1 MRKFL
6 SFAALLAL
14 LSGCA
19 QADGVN
25 EKLPVAVD
33 APETLYAEFDTESGD
48 KEDETR
54 TYVVDEWMLRWHE
67 GDEIS
72 FFPVTYNMRYR
83 FNGET
88 GDNGGSF
95 SKLTTDLVTGNELP
109 TRYALY
115 PYQDYTTISDE
126 GRITYHFPDQQIYGE
141 KSFGRGA
148 NVMVAETENH
158 DDNVLRFKNVGGY
171 LKLQIYSSEQRWL
184 DYIELEGNNGERITG
199 EAYIESSYGW
209 DPWVEMSENAG
220 TMLTLDCVDTEHWV
234 DIAISTDPEN
244 PTDFWFVLPPTY
256 FDNGITVRIYDT
268 EGNICTKSTYNWIP
282 VERNCI
288 QPLSTFEFV
297 ADGGNQGGE
306 DGPSYDDGVIYYDN
320 FDGEEATKTYGS
332 SGTSWPYIDE
342 FPQFANPVGPA
353 AENVTY
359 SGRGI
364 TVRSNSTSN
373 SQYSDYAGSGSNNLF
388 FGNSAENAELI
399 ISDIILDTTQKNYKL
414 TFGAQ
419 KYLIEGGTFQTN
431 EFHVFISSDYGS
443 NWQELEYSYAGTEE
457 GQWNVAT
464 AEISFDVVPETLYI
478 GFLAD
483 VAAAYRIDDVCL
495 EASNGGGNEDFSVS
509 FDIEYGDNNLAF
521 VTAIPNF
528 NSNYY
533 FNIIGKDILEYYGVY
548 GNDDETMQLLA
559 MGMDVI
565 NSSNWT
571 RVKVLTPGHE
581 YVAVAFN
588 VDAYNGVFQE
598 VFSIPEVEPVD
609 PSTLFTYDNLETTTT
624 GFSMDVTSMSDNNNV
639 WGYYVWEKRRFDET
653 IANDPKGAIVSRS
666 YAQLGNLMVDY
677 GYSYDEFFT
686 FMEDFMGGYHSRNI
700 SWFEPLENNT
710 EYVVVM
716 FYMNPDVFNPLYVH
730 DYNYVAVPFKTNAPE
745 SDSTPMLDIA
755 ISNFSYN
762 GESYSLSF
770 NIKTDYSAMDLLIGV
785 QLWESF
791 DFEKYWDPND
801 WSQIKGFFIIRESI
815 EAYKLA
821 AAKSDEGAII
831 SYNNLN
837 RQELVFFFEAKN
849 YDNASTYYAIHIT
862 DDMFPTEPT
871 VIPVN
876 PEDCEWAD
884 VYLSLPTEEDA
895 VNGWYPYQHVFIH
908 IAGTDIVSGR
918 IAFVN
923 ADDTSVEDILANL
936 GQSLDASWLET
947 INSGSVLGLVAA
959 AGPSSVCRL
968 VAELTNAN
976 GDIVRFDRVIT
987 TTEAVPYPDMEKWV
1001 GTWSLSA
1008 DQVVNWTYVDGAYNG
1023 PILIDQSATYDI
1035 TIEPATDIAYNIVR
1049 VYGLTS
1055 LTTSNGEP
1063 ISVLAY
1069 IHNDGYLILETGTA
1083 SIEQINESEFTYWLP
1098 YVQTSNGVEVI
1109 PAYSDALYL
1118 TLSEDGLTATTASRG
1133 SIEYN
1138 GEVYD
1143 VIGMDVFAFDGNTG
1157 AIREMFNPETMPE
1170 VNSPAGN
1177 ITLTRTS
1184 SAAKAAYAPTKRT
1197 SVANGTFKIE
1207 MVK

>member
-6 SFAALLAL
+6 SFAAVLAL

-19 QADGVN
+19 QSDGVN
-25 EKLPVAVD
+25 DRLPITVD
-33 APETLYAEFDTESGD
+33 TPETLYAEFDNERGEN
-48 KEDETR
+48 EDETR
-54 TYVVDEWMLRWHE
+54 TYVEDEWMLRWHE

-72 FFPVTYNMRYR
+72 FFPVTYNMCYR
-83 FNGET
+83 FNGQT
-88 GDNGGSF
+88 GDNGGTF
-95 SKLTTDLVTGNELP
+95 SKLTTDIVTGNELP
-109 TRYALY
+109 TRYAVY
-115 PYQDYTTISDE
+115 PYREDTKISDE
-126 GRITYHFPDQQIYGE
+126 GHITYYFPEEQQWAE

-148 NVMVAETENH
+148 NVMVAATENH

-171 LKLQIYSSEQRWL
+171 LKLQIYSPEQRWL
-184 DYIELEGNNGERITG
+184 DYLVLEGNNGERIAG
-199 EAYIESSYGW
+199 EARIEAYYDGE
-209 DPWVEMSENAG
+209 PWVEMTENAS
-220 TMLTLDCVDTEHWV
+220 TRITYDCVDTQHWV
-234 DIAISTDPEN
+234 DLAISTDAEN
-244 PTDFWFVLPPTY
+244 PTDLWIVLPPTY

-268 EGNICTKSTYNWIP
+268 EGNVCTKSTNNWIP
-282 VERNCI
+282 IDRNYV

-297 ADGGNQGGE
+297 ADGDNGGE
-306 DGPSYDDGVIYYDN
+306 EDAQIKIYGDVSATGWMNCNAWIWDDGGANYT
-320 FDGEEATKTYGS
+320 GG
-332 SGTSWPYIDE
+332 SWPGLALEAEEVDGKMYYAFE
-342 FPQFANPVGPA
+342 VAPEMVGSTV
-353 AENVTY
+353 NVIFNNG
-359 SGRGI
+359 SEQ
-364 TVRSNSTSN
+364 TVDIN
-373 SQYSDYAGSGSNNLF
+373 GV
-388 FGNSAENAELI
+388 ELN
-399 ISDIILDTTQKNYKL
+399 DD
-414 TFGAQ
+414 
-419 KYLIEGGTFQTN
+419 
-431 EFHVFISSDYGS
+431 VFITLTEVDASGKWLATVAYG
-443 NWQELEYSYAGTEE
+443 AGE
-457 GQWNVAT
+457 
-464 AEISFDVVPETLYI
+464 VP
-478 GFLAD
+478 
-483 VAAAYRIDDVCL
+483 
-495 EASNGGGNEDFSVS
+495 GGGGVDNPEDFSVS
-509 FDIEYGDNNLAF
+509 FDIEYGDNNLAV
-521 VTAIPNF
+521 VTAMPNF
-528 NSNYY
+528 ISNYY

-559 MGMDVI
+559 MCMDFI

-571 RVKVLTPGHE
+571 REKVLTPGHE

-653 IANDPKGAIVSRS
+653 IANDPKGAIVSLS
-666 YAQLGNLMVDY
+666 YAQLGNLMSDY

-686 FMEDFMGGYHSRNI
+686 FMEDVMGGYHSRNI

-716 FYMNPDVFNPLYVH
+716 FYMNPDVFYPIYVH

-770 NIKTDYSAMDLLIGV
+770 NIKTDYSAMDLLIGA

-801 WSQIKGFFIIRESI
+801 WSQIEGFFFRKSI

-821 AAKSDEGAII
+821 AAKSDEGATI

-871 VIPVN
+871 PVN

-895 VNGWYPYQHVFIH
+895 ANGWYPYQHFFIH

-918 IAFVN
+918 YFILNDTEVTIEKALEYSYAF
-923 ADDTSVEDILANL
+923 
-936 GQSLDASWLET
+936 DASWLET
-947 INSGSVLGLVAA
+947 INSGSVLGLVAE

-987 TTEAVPYPDMEKWV
+987 TTEAVPHPDMEKWV

-1008 DQVVNWTYVDGAYNG
+1008 DQVVNWIYVDGAYNG
-1023 PILIDQSATYDI
+1023 PTLIDQSATYDI
-1035 TIEPATDIAYNIVR
+1035 TIEPRIDIAYNAVE

-1063 ISVLAY
+1063 ISVLAT
-1069 IHNDGYLILETGTA
+1069 INNDGYLVLEAGTVP
-1083 SIEQINESEFTYWLP
+1083 IEQINESEFTYWFP

-1109 PAYSDALYL
+1109 PHYIAALYL

-1138 GEVYD
+1138 GEVCD
-1143 VIGMDVFAFDGNTG
+1143 VIGMDVFAYDGYTV
-1157 AIREMFNPETMPE
+1157 RTLYNPETMPE
-1170 VNSPAGN
+1170 VITPAGN
-1177 ITLTRTS
+1177 ITMTRTS
-1184 SAAKAAYAPTKRT
+1184 SAATASYAPAKRAAT
-1197 SVANGTFKIE
+1197 RNMVQIE
-1207 MVK
+1207 LVK